1 MTNVAP
7 TVALGPKPLSTFF
20 PITSIF
26 VIINFSKPFS
36 SWLCEQYPFLGR
48 WWCCFCCCCC
58 LYLICI
64 LFLLLLLVLVLICCC
79 RCCCPFVCFYISLLW
94 LLFYDNVVCHYFI
107 YLSTLSSPLLT
118 IIIRIDPE
126 HESVTNVLG
135 SATPRLPR
143 VSPSPNIYQP
153 FSPQSTISFIKSS
166 SVLAQRLLQYI
177 RCRDNFSRPKFGC
190 ALENLCITDIL
201 RK

>member
-1 MTNVAP
+1 MGLISGLKCDKCGSYCRPRAQTSLNFFSHHLNLLHHDFVKISFFGHDGSVVVVVAVVVVVVVIVVVAIHIVAP
-7 TVALGPKPLSTFF
+7 FVVDFMLCFFFFLINLVITVA
-20 PITSIF
+20 
-26 VIINFSKPFS
+26 VI
-36 SWLCEQYPFLGR
+36 L
-48 WWCCFCCCCC
+48 
-58 LYLICI
+58 
-64 LFLLLLLVLVLICCC
+64 
-79 RCCCPFVCFYISLLW
+79 
-94 LLFYDNVVCHYFI
+94 
-107 YLSTLSSPLLT
+107 
-118 IIIRIDPE
+118 IDPE
-126 HESVTNVLG
+126 HESVTNAVG
-135 SATPRLPR
+135 SGTPRLPR